1 MPCIFLPDA
10 CPKGS
15 TASHRCHY
23 CVRHFGTTFT
33 SWYNFPS
40 PAVGSRQSSVLA
52 RCGLTRRT
60 FSPSRR
66 TTWGQYY
73 VAVETSMV
81 DRRLFSRCV
90 RCACPQSTC
99 ISALAL
105 LLCARPDTRTR
116 VPCRVRACLVG
127 SCRQVGISSTYI
139 CSGLVE
145 ARRGATGRRWH
156 GEQQCGWDLSCH
168 LTFTHLHPCLSRM
181 LSLSPRAA
189 RSCPHAHVLAH
200 AHAVAHAH
208 PRPHLSHF
216 IPRRSSS
223 SSQTQPG
230 VVRSLVCGAAILH

>member
-1 MPCIFLPDA
+1 MRPSFWHYLHIVVQFSIA
-10 CPKGS
+10 CG
-15 TASHRCHY
+15 
-23 CVRHFGTTFT
+23 G
-33 SWYNFPS
+33 
-40 PAVGSRQSSVLA
+40 QSSVLA

-73 VAVETSMV
+73 IVVEASMV
-81 DRRLFSRCV
+81 GDRLFSTCTV
-90 RCACPQSTC
+90 RLPTDHALPCPR
-99 ISALAL
+99 IVAM
-105 LLCARPDTRTR
+105 CARPDC
-116 VPCRVRACLVG
+116 PCASWAR
-127 SCRQVGISSTYI
+127 RQVGISSTDI

-168 LTFTHLHPCLSRM
+168 LTFTHTFTLASASCSR
-181 LSLSPRAA
+181 SRHTPRTE

-223 SSQTQPG
+223 SSQPRSE
-230 VVRSLVCGAAILH
+230 VVRSLVRVAAILQH